1 NVDDGVQEWDKIG
14 VWQQFKSLLGG
25 GQWKSGTP
33 AWGTIRIPI
42 QPKVVTLTDSKG
54 QTIIRNN
61 FFIHGGWAAESAG
74 CIDLWKNNDEFFRI
88 FLKYV
93 KKYKEEILNNQGKIP

>member
-1 NVDDGVQEWDKIG
+1 MLHI
-14 VWQQFKSLLGG
+14 
-25 GQWKSGTP
+25 
-33 AWGTIRIPI
+33 
-42 QPKVVTLTDSKG
+42 TDSKG

-61 FFIHGGWAAESAG
+61 FFIHGGWAAGSAG

-93 KKYKEEILNNQGKIP
+93 KKYKEEILNNQGKIPLIVKYEDTTKVECDNIVLSDKSIHTNYCKPIN